1 VSGYKIEANAEV
13 NPYCYEDITDTTLG
27 STATSS
33 LTYLNLSA
41 SASAEGFEVMT
52 SASVIDGSGGELSS
66 GNGLGQEVFS
76 ILGNPNKLALPLTF
90 TIGFTGSVLLQTT
103 PGDRGSA
110 ADGSFDMTIYA
121 GSDIG
126 QTVQDPGS
134 VSLESVGGGTPTT
147 SVSGFAAAPVVPP
160 NGSVN
165 ISGAVSIDEPTSQS
179 GYLEIYL
186 DGEAEAPGGTAQDW
200 FNAQLLSV
208 TVPDNFTAIDISQ
221 LSVSLADGSDI
232 PVTFAAPEPGTCC
245 LFLLALA
252 SLPPLL
258 RSTARG

>member
-1 VSGYKIEANAEV
+1 
-13 NPYCYEDITDTTLG
+13 
-27 STATSS
+27 
-33 LTYLNLSA
+33 
-41 SASAEGFEVMT
+41 
-52 SASVIDGSGGELSS
+52 
-66 GNGLGQEVFS
+66 
-76 ILGNPNKLALPLTF
+76 
-90 TIGFTGSVLLQTT
+90 
-103 PGDRGSA
+103 
-110 ADGSFDMTIYA
+110 
-121 GSDIG
+121 
-126 QTVQDPGS
+126 
-134 VSLESVGGGTPTT
+134 
-147 SVSGFAAAPVVPP
+147 
-160 NGSVN
+160 VN